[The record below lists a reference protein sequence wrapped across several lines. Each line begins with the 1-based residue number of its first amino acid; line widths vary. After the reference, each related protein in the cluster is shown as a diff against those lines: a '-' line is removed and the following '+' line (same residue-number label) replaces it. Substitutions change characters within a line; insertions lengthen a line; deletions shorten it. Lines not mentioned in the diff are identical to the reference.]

1 MATPGGRRPVPE
13 PFGPRRLRATT
24 DDSEPVMPSTN
35 IHAPLS
41 RRATWLAFL
50 LPLAL
55 LLVRLGGAPLFDV
68 DEGAFSEA
76 TREMF
81 ERHDFLST
89 YLNGADRFDKPIL
102 IYWLQAVS
110 VLVFGATEFAFRLPS
125 VIAAAV
131 WCQAVAVFAA
141 PRIGTRNALFGCGIA
156 ATSLG
161 VFVIGR
167 AATADALLNALL
179 ALALF
184 DAWRVVERSMRNSDP
199 ALNAASSKPAL
210 YRAYLWIALGVLTKG
225 PVAILIPVAA
235 VVLYA
240 LVGPLLQA
248 RDASRVTQAF
258 TLRAAL
264 RLFFDPVGWLILIV
278 VAAPWYAAA
287 LIVHGR
293 AFIDGF
299 LLKHNVERFTGT
311 LQGHSGSAFYYV
323 LMVPL
328 LLWPWLAWLVTAI
341 GSLVRSLRRRALDPL
356 RTFLWLWCVFVI
368 VFFSLSGTKLPHYAL
383 YGCTPLFVLLAMERE
398 RVRHLWLAAVPVL
411 LLVAF
416 VIAMPDLMTHAA
428 AAGWIRDAFYRAM
441 AARADVATPDFYR
454 PVAWTGAVLVLV
466 ALAWPR
472 RRRAARPVVDD
483 ARRARRVAT
492 RVLEAAVLTT
502 LLLATLGAP
511 LLGEV
516 LEGPVK
522 RAALFAK
529 GRPEAAVTW
538 NFHMPSFAVYRERVT
553 PIGTPAPGQLGLTRI
568 DRLPADAAVDRLFE
582 EGGVVLVRRR
592 SD

>member
-1 MATPGGRRPVPE
+1 M
-13 PFGPRRLRATT
+13 
-24 DDSEPVMPSTN
+24 TN

-41 RRATWLAFL
+41 RRTTWLAFL

-68 DEGAFSEA
+68 DEGAFAEA

-110 VLVFGATEFAFRLPS
+110 VLIFGVGEFAFRLPS

-184 DAWRVVERSMRNSDP
+184 DAWRVVERVMNGNELDP
-199 ALNAASSKPAL
+199 AINTALSKPAL

-225 PVAILIPVAA
+225 PVAVLIPVAA
-235 VVLYA
+235 VFLYA
-240 LVGPLLQA
+240 IVGPLLHTRGSSRFTV
-248 RDASRVTQAF
+248 RD
-258 TLRAAL
+258 AL
-264 RLFFDPVGWLILIV
+264 RLFFDPIGWAILVV
-278 VAAPWYAAA
+278 VAAPWYVAA
-287 LIVHGR
+287 LVIHGR
-293 AFIDGF
+293 EFIDGF
-299 LLKHNVERFTGT
+299 LLRHNVERFTGT

-328 LLWPWLAWLVTAI
+328 LLWPWLAWLLTAI
-341 GSLVRSLRRRALDPL
+341 GTLVRSLRARSLDPL
-356 RTFLWLWCVFVI
+356 RAFLWLWCVFVI

-383 YGCTPLFVLLAMERE
+383 YGCTPLFVLLAIERE
-398 RVRHLWLAAVPVL
+398 RVRHLWIASIPVL
-411 LLVAF
+411 MLVAF
-416 VIAMPDLMTHAA
+416 VIAMPDLITHAA

-441 AARADVATPDFYR
+441 AARADVATPGFYR
-454 PVAWTGAVLVLV
+454 PLAWTAAVLVLIV
-466 ALAWPR
+466 LGWPR
-472 RRRAARPVVDD
+472 RRRSARPVVDD

-502 LLLATLGAP
+502 FLLAALGAP

-522 RAALFAK
+522 RAALSVK
-529 GRPEAAVTW
+529 NRPEAAVTW

-568 DRLPADAAVDRLFE
+568 DRLPADAHVDRLFE

-592 SD
+592 PD